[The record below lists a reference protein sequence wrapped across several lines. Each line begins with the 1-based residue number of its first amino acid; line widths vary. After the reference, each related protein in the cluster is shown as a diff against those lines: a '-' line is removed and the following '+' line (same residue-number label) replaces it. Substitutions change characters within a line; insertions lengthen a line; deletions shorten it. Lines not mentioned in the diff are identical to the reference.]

1 MQAAKPVWEVGVC
14 CPRVAGIGCLIG
26 TRQCLLRT
34 VYLLDMY
41 LAAATAAT
49 LQLLTQI
56 IERLT
61 YGAVYGGATWRER
74 EPKLFKLCYALT
86 VV

>member
-1 MQAAKPVWEVGVC
+1 
-14 CPRVAGIGCLIG
+14 
-26 TRQCLLRT
+26 
-34 VYLLDMY
+34 MY
-41 LAAATAAT
+41 LEAATAAT

-74 EPKLFKLCYALT
+74 GKRSYSNCVTP
-86 VV
+86 